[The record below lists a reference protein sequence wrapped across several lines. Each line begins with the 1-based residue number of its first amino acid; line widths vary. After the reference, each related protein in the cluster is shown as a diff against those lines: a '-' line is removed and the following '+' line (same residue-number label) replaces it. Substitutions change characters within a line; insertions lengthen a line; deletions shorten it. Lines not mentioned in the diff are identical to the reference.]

1 MVDLPN
7 WSQYDASR
15 TPSLPEHA
23 ERPGRLVVVLTTR
36 GARRDGFAIDAVL
49 GMVTGWSVE
58 GRRVV
63 LADVGLD
70 EPSLHA
76 AVDAP
81 NAEGV
86 GDVVL
91 FGSSVRRVARAAPHG
106 GYFFIGAGTGA
117 ADPSQVLGHGRWD
130 RLCRGFLDAGVTLV
144 AFAHAECPGTEH
156 VLRVATD
163 IVVLANED
171 EDVSGQLA
179 EAAGVV
185 CLVSGPS
192 TAVSGQGSL
201 AVLETDSDLEAH
213 LFETLEVPE
222 DEGEGNHPEVGP
234 RDEPSDIELLP
245 DAESSLPRWRIV
257 PELNPPLAPEVDE
270 AAVSGSIEGAGEVAA
285 PGSRNRVL
293 LGLSTIML
301 AMVGAAVMGWVQIPG
316 LSPEVPIVPSA
327 EDQVQVARSV
337 PLAESTLMLSHSV
350 AVGAFQDEAVAS
362 SRLTGLQSAAGVFA
376 ILAPVRV
383 DGTVYHRVLVGPA
396 TDSMSAEALADR
408 LSLET
413 AVSSA
418 SWVVR
423 TTPLAF
429 ELGELLDE
437 EATARRVEVL
447 RGLGVP
453 AYSLAIDFS
462 DGTTRYRVYA
472 GAYADEQEASYLQSH
487 LIAQGLDN
495 AMLTTRIG
503 RVQ

>member
-49 GMVTGWSVE
+49 GMVTGWSSE

-91 FGSSVRRVARAAPHG
+91 FGSSVRRVARAAPYG
-106 GYFFIGAGTGA
+106 GYFFIGAGTAA

-192 TAVSGQGSL
+192 TAVSGQESL

-222 DEGEGNHPEVGP
+222 DEGEGNYPEVGP
-234 RDEPSDIELLP
+234 RDEPSDIEFLP
-245 DAESSLPRWRIV
+245 DAESSLPRWRIA
-257 PELNPPLAPEVDE
+257 PKLEPPLAPGVDE
-270 AAVSGSIEGAGEVAA
+270 AAASGSIEGAGEVAA
-285 PGSRNRVL
+285 AGSRNRVL

-350 AVGAFQDEAVAS
+350 AVGAFQDGTVAT
-362 SRLTGLQSAAGVFA
+362 SRLTGLQAAAGVFA

-408 LSLET
+408 LALET
-413 AVSSA
+413 AVSRA

-472 GAYADEQEASYLQSH
+472 GAYADEEEASYLQSH

-495 AMLTTRIG
+495 ATLTTRIG

>member
-36 GARRDGFAIDAVL
+36 GARRDGFAVDAVL
-49 GMVTGWSVE
+49 GMVTGWSAE

-91 FGSSVRRVARAAPHG
+91 FGSSIRKVARAAPHG

-130 RLCRGFLDAGVTLV
+130 RLCKGFFDAGVTLV

-192 TAVSGQGSL
+192 TAVSGQESL

-222 DEGEGNHPEVGP
+222 HEGEGNHPEVGP

-245 DAESSLPRWRIV
+245 GAESSLPKWRIA
-257 PELNPPLAPEVDE
+257 PKLEPPLAPEVDE
-270 AAVSGSIEGAGEVAA
+270 AAASGSIEGAGEVAA

-301 AMVGAAVMGWVQIPG
+301 AIVGAAVMGWVQIPG
-316 LSPEVPIVPSA
+316 LSPEVPVVPSA

-350 AVGAFQDEAVAS
+350 AVGAFQDETVAT
-362 SRLTGLQSAAGVFA
+362 SRLTGLQAAAGVFA

-408 LSLET
+408 LALET
-413 AVSSA
+413 AVSRA

-437 EATARRVEVL
+437 EATARRVEGL

-487 LIAQGLDN
+487 LVAQGLDN
-495 AMLTTRIG
+495 ATLTTRIG

>member
-7 WSQYDASR
+7 WSQHDASR

-49 GMVTGWSVE
+49 GMVTGWSAE

-192 TAVSGQGSL
+192 TAVSGQASL

-234 RDEPSDIELLP
+234 RDEPSDIEFLP
-245 DAESSLPRWRIV
+245 DAESMA
-257 PELNPPLAPEVDE
+257 PELEPPLAPEVDE
-270 AAVSGSIEGAGEVAA
+270 AVVSGSILGDEGAGEVAA

-293 LGLSTIML
+293 LGLSTLML

-327 EDQVQVARSV
+327 EGPLQVARSV

-350 AVGAFQDEAVAS
+350 AVGAFQDETVAM
-362 SRLTGLQSAAGVFA
+362 SRLTGLQAAAGVFA

-383 DGTVYHRVLVGPA
+383 DGTVYYRVLVGPA
-396 TDSMSAEALADR
+396 TDSMSAETLANR
-408 LSLET
+408 LALET

-437 EATARRVEVL
+437 EATAQRVEVL

-472 GAYADEQEASYLQSH
+472 GAYVDEQEASYLQSH

-495 AMLTTRIG
+495 ATLTTRIG